1 MGDAAAGT
9 APPAVSW
16 DQRGGID
23 DDEHLAAYNA
33 FLARLNEAESGR
45 KK

>member
-1 MGDAAAGT
+1 MPGRPAGT
-9 APPAVSW
+9 PTGRRR